1 MIKSIEVPKIYFQL
15 AFHKFARKPVRLG
28 LALVL
33 LTGALGV
40 GTAIAMYKRITETSR
55 S

>member
-1 MIKSIEVPKIYFQL
+1 MIKSVEIPKIYFQL
-15 AFHKFARKPVRLG
+15 AFHKYARRPVRLG
-28 LALVL
+28 MALVL

-40 GTAIAMYKRITETSR
+40 GMTIAMYKGITTTER